1 MGEFD
6 SIMVF
11 MVLSAVV
18 IVIIICNL
26 KVITSSDLRLIKE
39 EVRGEV
45 SWPWEDALRLLHF
58 MAKFTENDHELEAKL
73 LFMTHFLSY

>member
-1 MGEFD
+1 MGGFD

-11 MVLSAVV
+11 IVLFAVV

-45 SWPWEDALRLLHF
+45 S
-58 MAKFTENDHELEAKL
+58 
-73 LFMTHFLSY
+73 

>member
-1 MGEFD
+1 MLYYTLTYYSLAQALVVQTSEELKQDATVTLMGEFD

-45 SWPWEDALRLLHF
+45 S
-58 MAKFTENDHELEAKL
+58 
-73 LFMTHFLSY
+73 